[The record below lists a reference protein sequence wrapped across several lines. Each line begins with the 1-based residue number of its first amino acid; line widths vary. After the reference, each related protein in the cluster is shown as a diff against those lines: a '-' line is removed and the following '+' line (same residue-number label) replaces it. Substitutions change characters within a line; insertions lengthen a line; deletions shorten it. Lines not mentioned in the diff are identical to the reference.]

1 MAQLLSQN
9 WMQQFQDANGLL
21 VGGTVTFYQAGST
34 TIKQTIYSD
43 SGATTPLSN
52 PQTLGSL
59 GELANPIYL
68 NGTYNI
74 VIKDSNGI
82 SNLPNFDNFDATT
95 ASRSVTDWIEEAQ
108 DAKAVLGG
116 WATVQPLVTIAVG
129 DVVIGEGDGAL
140 YKLTGSPLVDPETDT
155 YDGNGVGSEWINLDT
170 SNAPVKTASITNLQ
184 TQITALSDSVNS
196 EGYFYG
202 LGLDNGSVATRYL
215 DIETGTAQDSTG
227 VYRMSAGTAFTKIL
241 VNAGLTGGEDWA
253 AGTSQGGFPDNLTMT
268 ASTWYPVFMIGKQAD
283 ASDVDYGIDTSLTA
297 TNLLNGTNAGAEGF
311 DIYRQI
317 GYVYINASFQVV
329 EFTRI
334 DNTFFWN
341 VATLDYD
348 QQLGATTAQLVDVQ
362 CPPNT
367 LGLINVAVKDDA
379 DTVGASSFLL
389 ATGTAMVDTTPSA
402 TANSIKYIKNTGTF
416 TSTESAQLQLPVDG
430 SSQIRVRGDLSGINV
445 QVWSTGFIY
454 NP

>member
-140 YKLTGSPLVDPETDT
+140 YKLTGSPLVDPEADT

-184 TQITALSDSVNS
+184 TQITA
-196 EGYFYG
+196 
-202 LGLDNGSVATRYL
+202 
-215 DIETGTAQDSTG
+215 
-227 VYRMSAGTAFTKIL
+227 
-241 VNAGLTGGEDWA
+241 
-253 AGTSQGGFPDNLTMT
+253 
-268 ASTWYPVFMIGKQAD
+268 
-283 ASDVDYGIDTSLTA
+283 
-297 TNLLNGTNAGAEGF
+297 
-311 DIYRQI
+311 
-317 GYVYINASFQVV
+317 
-329 EFTRI
+329 
-334 DNTFFWN
+334 
-341 VATLDYD
+341 
-348 QQLGATTAQLVDVQ
+348 
-362 CPPNT
+362 
-367 LGLINVAVKDDA
+367 
-379 DTVGASSFLL
+379 
-389 ATGTAMVDTTPSA
+389 
-402 TANSIKYIKNTGTF
+402 
-416 TSTESAQLQLPVDG
+416 
-430 SSQIRVRGDLSGINV
+430 
-445 QVWSTGFIY
+445 
-454 NP
+454 

>member
-1 MAQLLSQN
+1 
-9 WMQQFQDANGLL
+9 
-21 VGGTVTFYQAGST
+21 
-34 TIKQTIYSD
+34 
-43 SGATTPLSN
+43 
-52 PQTLGSL
+52 
-59 GELANPIYL
+59 
-68 NGTYNI
+68 
-74 VIKDSNGI
+74 
-82 SNLPNFDNFDATT
+82 
-95 ASRSVTDWIEEAQ
+95 
-108 DAKAVLGG
+108 
-116 WATVQPLVTIAVG
+116 
-129 DVVIGEGDGAL
+129 
-140 YKLTGSPLVDPETDT
+140 
-155 YDGNGVGSEWINLDT
+155 
-170 SNAPVKTASITNLQ
+170 
-184 TQITALSDSVNS
+184 
-196 EGYFYG
+196 
-202 LGLDNGSVATRYL
+202 
-215 DIETGTAQDSTG
+215 
-227 VYRMSAGTAFTKIL
+227 MSAGTAFTKIL

-253 AGTSQGGFPDNLTMT
+253 VGTSQGGFPDNLTMT